1 MQQKGFSNLA
11 IVIIVVILVV
21 VGVAGYFAF
30 VKKQG
35 PSTGT
40 TPTAGTVEIPTTPAK
55 TPISGKLPK
64 IALTKRSATAAGGSG
79 ISVTPTSF
87 INNISNISQQN
98 FPESSDMYSY
108 KTLFSSKYVS
118 ELANIFGVP
127 LLTPKSCPPELDCG
141 NQNLEN
147 GVYKSRTPDGE
158 LKYSVSY
165 SYDEKTGKY
174 PVYRDLGMTSGGD
187 ANFEFEVQPDSPL
200 YSLPAISN
208 PEQAIKQVKAW
219 LTKYPQ
225 VFEELDNWSGKYDN
239 GTVVFSPKQPMP
251 LYRAPYIRVA
261 TMSEK
266 KTKPVVNLSSP
277 NEVSFTAT
285 KIVSF
290 DPSSQTMQVYVQ
302 PNYQE
307 GTVGLLDRGPDGLKT
322 TTVKITSDT
331 KITRNG
337 QPISVNDLKYL
348 DKQSC
353 ATDWKGL
360 STYDEC
366 IFRTFQGFDVLGVAS
381 SVNNVTATSITRL
394 DEVVA
399 IVTWLSSHSKQISH
413 YKLRSVDDAWKDLSS
428 GGLRGYYD
436 QLVIL
441 GVPFSQVNSD
451 YLTKHNG
458 AITGTFTASEVS
470 LAHGRWDDPYS
481 ASPGFFLS
489 PVYVFSGV
497 LDTGV
502 QKLPLKI
509 WVPAVPYDKG

>member
-1 MQQKGFSNLA
+1 MQQKGFSNL
-11 IVIIVVILVV
+11 VIITIIGVLVII
-21 VGVAGYFAF
+21 GVTGYFAL
-30 VKKQG
+30 VKKQEV
-35 PSTGT
+35 PSVVQQPT
-40 TPTAGTVEIPTTPAK
+40 TPTSSTP

-64 IALTKRSATAAGGSG
+64 IALTRFSATAAGGSG

-87 INNISNISQQN
+87 TNNISQQN
-98 FPESSDMYSY
+98 LPDSSDTYGY
-108 KTLFSSKYVS
+108 KTLFSSEYVA

-127 LLTPKSCPPELDCG
+127 LLTPKTCPSELDCG

-158 LKYSVSY
+158 QKYY
-165 SYDEKTGKY
+165 IAYNYDEKTGKY
-174 PVYRDLGMTSGGD
+174 PVYRELGMASGGD
-187 ANFEFEVQPDSPL
+187 TNFEFEVQADSPL
-200 YSLPAISN
+200 YSLPAITN
-208 PEQAIKQVKAW
+208 PNQAINKVKTW
-219 LTKYPQ
+219 LTKYSQ
-225 VFEELDNWSGKYDN
+225 VFEDLDNWSGKYDN
-239 GTVVFSPKQPMP
+239 GAVTFSPTQPTP
-251 LYRAPYIRVA
+251 LYRAPYISVA

-302 PNYQE
+302 PNYHE
-307 GTVGLLDRGPDGLKT
+307 GTPGFFDRGPDGLKT
-322 TTVKITSDT
+322 TAVKITPDT

-337 QPISVNDLKYL
+337 QAISLDDLKYL

-353 ATDWKGL
+353 ATDLKGL
-360 STYDEC
+360 GSYDEC
-366 IFRTFQGFDVLGVAS
+366 IFRTFQGFDVLGLAS
-381 SVNNVTATSITRL
+381 SVNNVTATSITRQ

-399 IVTWLSSHSKQISH
+399 VVTWLSSHNKQISE
-413 YKLRSVDDAWKDLSS
+413 YKLRSVDEAWKDLSS

-441 GVPFSQVNSD
+441 GVPFSAVNSD
-451 YLTKHNG
+451 YLTKYNG
-458 AITGTFTASEVS
+458 AITGIFTASEVS
-470 LAHGRWDDPYS
+470 LAHGRWDDPYY
-481 ASPGFFLS
+481 ASPGFFLA

-509 WVPAVPYDKG
+509 WVPAFYYDKG